1 MAALYGPARRRPAL
15 LCFPHLSENGR
26 IDHSNCDGADWQK
39 RPPQLTWAAIR
50 NYQGRAV
57 YLGPPPRSSL
67 FLALL
72 VSTPLLADDLFLD
85 NQPLPQVLTATR
97 LKQSAAAVPGSMTVI
112 DSELIKASGARDI
125 AELLRLVPG
134 MMV

>member
-1 MAALYGPARRRPAL
+1 M
-15 LCFPHLSENGR
+15 
-26 IDHSNCDGADWQK
+26 
-39 RPPQLTWAAIR
+39 
-50 NYQGRAV
+50 

-134 MMV
+134 MMVGYTSGNQAAVNYHGTNARKRGACRC